1 MYGLQGMN
9 GTEKLYWGEIMKWT
23 INWLCWGRQL
33 MMIDIVFTSFLYEKT
48 NWKETSLSRIARE
61 VFIKMEVTDACSYFR
76 I

>member
-1 MYGLQGMN
+1 
-9 GTEKLYWGEIMKWT
+9 
-23 INWLCWGRQL
+23 